1 MGDHSNAR
9 TVDWLLRGYF
19 AVAAV
24 RSLGLVL
31 TYVDA
36 ADPSSPEHTVVA
48 WVAPIHV
55 WAALLAGIG
64 LLLVG
69 AAWRPGRFYG
79 RAVLVLSFALN
90 FVLGLMI
97 AFTWEW
103 VPMFVMFIVAAVL
116 DAMFAVIPYVPTT
129 VITSIRRGRLPL
141 P

>member
-1 MGDHSNAR
+1 M
-9 TVDWLLRGYF
+9 
-19 AVAAV
+19 
-24 RSLGLVL
+24 
-31 TYVDA
+31 
-36 ADPSSPEHTVVA
+36 
-48 WVAPIHV
+48 

>member
-9 TVDWLLRGYF
+9 TVDWLLRCYF

-36 ADPSSPEHTVVA
+36 ADPSSPGYTVVA
-48 WVAPIHV
+48 WVAPIYV
-55 WAALLAGIG
+55 WAALLAGI
-64 LLLVG
+64 
-69 AAWRPGRFYG
+69 AWRPGRFYG